1 MSFSIFRRTNCLS
14 RVQTFT
20 CLLLSCLCLSV
31 FAQPAIDTQP
41 KVLSDVPLQPTL
53 QSTLR
58 PQLQLKLVDR
68 IAPENAI
75 LAAKDNSPAAM
86 QDTAKQD
93 QIQNPIQGLIQTL
106 DSPTS
111 AREVIGEGDQ
121 LLVTVFG
128 QPDLTSDVTV
138 GESGVI
144 TLPLVGVI
152 DTKGKT
158 PAEVA
163 ILFANR
169 LEQGQYVRSP
179 KVAIK
184 VLQQLSR
191 TFSVLGEVQ
200 RPGRYPLPNQL
211 TLLDALSLAG
221 GLNNRADKGISLM
234 RRSKGQAEA
243 ETVDYIPLKIDPQTT
258 QTPDKLNQKILP
270 NDVLFVSSQKTF
282 YVYGEVRKPGN
293 YPIEEEL
300 TVMRVLSIGGGVTE
314 RGSTRRMTIYRKT
327 EDGGTKEIPAKI
339 TDQVLPGDV
348 LFINERLF

>member
-1 MSFSIFRRTNCLS
+1 M
-14 RVQTFT
+14 
-20 CLLLSCLCLSV
+20 LLSCLCLPI
-31 FAQPAIDTQP
+31 FAQTAIDVQP
-41 KVLSDVPLQPTL
+41 KVPSNSPLQATL
-53 QSTLR
+53 QG
-58 PQLQLKLVDR
+58 QLQLKLVDR
-68 IAPENAI
+68 IAPENVT
-75 LAAKDNSPAAM
+75 LAVKDNPPAA
-86 QDTAKQD
+86 
-93 QIQNPIQGLIQTL
+93 NL
-106 DSPTS
+106 DSTQISDNPTS

-163 ILFANR
+163 VLFANR

-234 RRSKGQAEA
+234 RRGKGQAEA
-243 ETVDYIPLKIDPQTT
+243 ETVDYIPLRIDPQTT